1 MPRGRPKGVKDI
13 KPRLRRGTKLAPIRV
28 LPYRQK
34 RVGTRR
40 TQVSAY
46 IDPDTAE
53 VIKARAT
60 ARGCSVAIVVGELIA
75 KGLRDD

>member
-1 MPRGRPKGVKDI
+1 M
-13 KPRLRRGTKLAPIRV
+13 RRGTKLAPIRA
-28 LPYRQK
+28 LPYHQK

-46 IDPDTAE
+46 IDPDTAD
-53 VIKARAT
+53 VIRARAT
-60 ARGCSVAIVVGELIA
+60 ARGCSIAIVVAELIA